1 MKGFIFDIQRFS
13 IHDGP
18 GIRTTVFLKGC
29 SVRCQWCHNPESFQ
43 IKPQLQYYK
52 DRCTG
57 CGKCVH
63 LCPHN
68 VHTIS
73 KEPGTESGITH
84 LLDRKNCTACGI
96 CATECFSNA
105 LVISGREES
114 ADEVLRQVFDD
125 KPYYEE
131 SGGGVTL
138 SGGEAVLQGDFCEE
152 LLKKCKDNG
161 IHTNLQTAGFYSFEL
176 LDRLL
181 PYLDLVMYD
190 IKGISPQIFE
200 HVHGDSALALKN
212 LRLLDKK
219 NIPIIVRMPCMKGIN
234 DSINEI
240 EAVIN
245 FISSLKNLEYFT
257 FLPYHSLAKV
267 KYDVLGMEYKT
278 FETPSKEYMEMLNGI
293 AARYVKTG

>member
-1 MKGFIFDIQRFS
+1 
-13 IHDGP
+13 
-18 GIRTTVFLKGC
+18 
-29 SVRCQWCHNPESFQ
+29 
-43 IKPQLQYYK
+43 
-52 DRCTG
+52 
-57 CGKCVH
+57 
-63 LCPHN
+63 
-68 VHTIS
+68 
-73 KEPGTESGITH
+73 

-114 ADEVLRQVFDD
+114 ADEVLRQVLDD

-257 FLPYHSLAKV
+257 FLPYHGLAKV
-267 KYDVLGMEYKT
+267 KYDVLGMEFKNY
-278 FETPSKEYMEMLNGI
+278 ETPSREHLKNLEHL
-293 AARYVKTG
+293 AARYVKVYNLEDGFLQPVRG